1 MAGLT
6 MFVKF
11 EKPTFIGKEALLKQK
26 NDGPAKKL
34 VGIELFDKAIPRHG
48 YPVLNMNGDPIGE
61 VTTGYHTLSTDKSVC
76 MALVDAAYAKL
87 DTEVQIQIRKKVFA
101 GKVVKK
107 LFYQKKYKK

>member
-1 MAGLT
+1 
-6 MFVKF
+6 
-11 EKPTFIGKEALLKQK
+11 
-26 NDGPAKKL
+26 
-34 VGIELFDKAIPRHG
+34 
-48 YPVLNMNGDPIGE
+48 
-61 VTTGYHTLSTDKSVC
+61 